1 MTSAATDVLDLGCG
15 TGRLAIALAARGHLV
30 TGVDPARASLDRAR
44 GKPGGD
50 RVTWVD
56 GSTGALPDGTRHTTW
71 VEVTSVVDGAVACT
85 HHYDFADG
93 DRREFTATLRL
104 RPEPAVRAPLT
115 ATGFTVEHLW
125 GGRHRDPVG
134 HPDGEFLAVA
144 RAGSL
149 PAPAHAA

>member
-56 GSTGALPDGTRHTTW
+56 GSTGALPDGTRTPPGW
-71 VEVTSVVDGAVACT
+71 
-85 HHYDFADG
+85 
-93 DRREFTATLRL
+93 R
-104 RPEPAVRAPLT
+104 
-115 ATGFTVEHLW
+115 
-125 GGRHRDPVG
+125 
-134 HPDGEFLAVA
+134 
-144 RAGSL
+144 
-149 PAPAHAA
+149 